1 MKYIVTA
8 NCCQCALRCPGWL
21 GKTSRG
27 IFDIIDVGT
36 NQVVGQITREPADMS
51 ELVTD
56 ADTYAVNF
64 PPTADV
70 NDKLLIMGLALLR

>member
-1 MKYIVTA
+1 
-8 NCCQCALRCPGWL
+8 
-21 GKTSRG
+21 
-27 IFDIIDVGT
+27 
-36 NQVVGQITREPADMS
+36 MS

-70 NDKLLIMGLALLR
+70 NDKLLIMGLALLIDYQFFETNADEGHKKKSRGKKRRK